1 MLRAGYNICV
11 LRLYHVNFH
20 TSVGKAIALNL
31 ERLGEEVPILPLLVL
46 VDLQLGEAN

>member
-1 MLRAGYNICV
+1 MLRAGYNISV

-20 TSVGKAIALNL
+20 TSVGETIALNL

-46 VDLQLGEAN
+46 VDLQLGEAD